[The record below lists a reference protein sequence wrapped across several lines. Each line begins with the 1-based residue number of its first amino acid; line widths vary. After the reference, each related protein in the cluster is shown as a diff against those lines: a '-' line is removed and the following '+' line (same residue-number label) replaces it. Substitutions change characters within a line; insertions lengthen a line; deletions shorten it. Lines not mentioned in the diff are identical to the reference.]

1 MLDATTFARIAVDPI
16 RLAILGAASVGD
28 LDAGAIAAALGV
40 AERKV
45 LKEVAALEA
54 AGLVSDG
61 HLVAETLRSIAR
73 GMPQEPAASPLAL
86 EGTWSD
92 EEARVLATF
101 FSGSRLTGIPEK
113 RSKRRVVLERLVQ
126 EFQPGIR
133 YQEREVNF
141 TLQLFHPDFAALRR
155 YLVDEGLM
163 AREHGEY
170 WRTGGRVD
178 IDA

>member
-16 RLAILGAASVGD
+16 RLAILGAAAVGA
-28 LDAGAIAAALGV
+28 LDADAIATALGV
-40 AERKV
+40 AKRKV
-45 LKEVAALEA
+45 LKEVAGLEA

-61 HLVAETLRSIAR
+61 RLSAETLRSVAR
-73 GMPQEPAASPLAL
+73 ALPQEPAASALAL
-86 EGTWSD
+86 EGTWTD
-92 EEARVLATF
+92 EEVRVLASF

-126 EFQPGIR
+126 EFQPGVR

-178 IDA
+178 TDT